1 MIFPGSPSAAPDHH
15 SRGVLFRI
23 MLEETQK
30 APSRIAPTKIN
41 AANTASTLS
50 FIVTSTRRTSI
61 TVAQRNLAETG
72 AALKRVDC
80 CSAAKLDARHS
91 HPSRRQVH
99 EIGKHFRAS
108 KKVPPAARKIFCA
121 GAQPKHDR
129 YAANAASAKIS
140 TITPHLRDAC
150 SVARCAI
157 EHRVSP
163 HQPRS
168 PLATDKLAAKVR
180 GASAVV
186 CGVTERKT
194 AVAFMVNAFFRCR
207 SAISLN
213 SP

>member
-1 MIFPGSPSAAPDHH
+1 MFFNSDRRLERRCLLLRCLDNLNVGQPGVSSMIFPGSPSAAPDHH

-72 AALKRVDC
+72 AALKRIDC

-108 KKVPPAARKIFCA
+108 KKVPPAARKIFVQA
-121 GAQPKHDR
+121 H
-129 YAANAASAKIS
+129 
-140 TITPHLRDAC
+140 
-150 SVARCAI
+150 
-157 EHRVSP
+157 
-163 HQPRS
+163 
-168 PLATDKLAAKVR
+168 
-180 GASAVV
+180 
-186 CGVTERKT
+186 
-194 AVAFMVNAFFRCR
+194 
-207 SAISLN
+207 SLN
-213 SP
+213 MTVMRQTPRPQK